1 MESEVDGDLN
11 HLCKKEET
19 LQKVA
24 IYVLAALVALCTR
37 TGDDYVMMITIT
49 GGVAST
55 RCHHHTVLFV
65 RGFSTRLSFNNSPP
79 RLLLP
84 DIATTNFRRSFGT
97 KDLAYN
103 IIDLSKTRLAGK
115 SNDVDNNNNDDV
127 MTVVETDKSHEADSH
142 KLQLTDEEVESHSLK
157 WIRQVVI
164 GYRHWRTWNACSIR
178 HWSVAPYIDSD
189 ITASG
194 IPTWLPRAWRDLWKI
209 YVRKYPA
216 HCIYVTSRVPTLYW
230 DSWPNINVA
239 DARRN
244 VHSRRHY

>member
-1 MESEVDGDLN
+1 
-11 HLCKKEET
+11 
-19 LQKVA
+19 
-24 IYVLAALVALCTR
+24 
-37 TGDDYVMMITIT
+37 MMITIT

-189 ITASG
+189 ITASR
-194 IPTWLPRAWRDLWKI
+194 IPT
-209 YVRKYPA
+209 
-216 HCIYVTSRVPTLYW
+216 
-230 DSWPNINVA
+230 
-239 DARRN
+239 
-244 VHSRRHY
+244 